1 MNEWKKLKQAA
12 LGGLIVG
19 LILSPF
25 LSIIIIK
32 LIQQL

>member
-1 MNEWKKLKQAA
+1 MNEWKKIKQAA

-25 LSIIIIK
+25 LSIIIFK
-32 LIQQL
+32 FLQQL

>member
-1 MNEWKKLKQAA
+1 MNDWKKLKLAA
-12 LGGLIVG
+12 LQGLLVG

>member
-1 MNEWKKLKQAA
+1 MNDWNKLKLAA
-12 LGGLIVG
+12 LEGLLVG

>member
-1 MNEWKKLKQAA
+1 MNDWKKIKLAA
-12 LGGLIVG
+12 LQGLLVG

-25 LSIIIIK
+25 LSIIILK